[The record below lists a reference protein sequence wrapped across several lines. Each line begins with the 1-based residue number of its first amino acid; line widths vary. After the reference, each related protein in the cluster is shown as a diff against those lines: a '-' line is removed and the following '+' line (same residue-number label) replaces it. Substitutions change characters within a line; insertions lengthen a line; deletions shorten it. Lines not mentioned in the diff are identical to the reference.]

1 MWRLSQWAVPFI
13 TLLSCQAVAGVSLT
27 IMASQASSTAST
39 SVDSGLASETS
50 SVPDSK
56 GHTTTTLA
64 IVLSILGTLFLVT
77 LGIVVGCHFMR
88 KRKGSL
94 GRGSGSKLSRA
105 SSLSPTIASFVAGY
119 SPDLGHGGYKEL
131 PNPPTPPYISCR
143 SISPGSLTVSTSSM
157 SIPHDLYV
165 SDFTNSSSANTISP
179 AMQSSNM
186 AMAEERLAN
195 QKRWKLVPLRRA
207 ESDAEE
213 RVTIQKRWRLLS
225 LPLRRLGDA

>member
-1 MWRLSQWAVPFI
+1 
-13 TLLSCQAVAGVSLT
+13 LT

-39 SVDSGLASETS
+39 SVDGGLATETS
-50 SVPDSK
+50 SVPNSK

-64 IVLSILGTLFLVT
+64 IVLSILGTLFLLT

-131 PNPPTPPYISCR
+131 PNPPTPPYMYYVPPEALVR

-157 SIPHDLYV
+157 SIPHDLYEPG
-165 SDFTNSSSANTISP
+165 SADTISP

-186 AMAEERLAN
+186 YTEHSPLTETGERAMAEERLAN